1 MTHENGKPVDRDKED
16 IERKLLDEHKTKLL
30 ISDKVLPDPIDLKES
45 RTGEEASIK
54 IWPQLYL
61 TDGSAV
67 MF

>member
-30 ISDKVLPDPIDLKES
+30 INDKVLLDPIGLKES
-45 RTGEEASIK
+45 RTGEDASIK
-54 IWPQLYL
+54 IWPKLYL